1 MQGEPQAQSPLC
13 FVSLHPH
20 HHNKTDASAFG
31 RIESSAPWQPV
42 TISLVE
48 LIEHISAGK
57 AWVNCQLVDGKRN
70 SGAFLASNLI
80 VLDVDGDLDLDAFWA
95 IPFAQRHCAF
105 TYTSCSHGNTAKQ
118 EADGTPSAD
127 RYRAVFI
134 AEPIDNADGQGVEL
148 HRERYFLLLEQLG
161 LTLKDESPAK
171 AAQLWYGNDAAEL
184 RFGDA
189 KPLGWE
195 FSCDARERLGNRH
208 AQRQIAAAT
217 APVYGDDGL
226 DEQRAVYL
234 LDHLLRPSEDGEFPH
249 YWVAVFNACASSG
262 SELVREAFMD
272 WHSRGHHSKTQKR
285 IEKRYDKAGGRSGLG
300 KLFAL
305 AKEQYG
311 SDWRQQL
318 PDELRQ
324 SRGIKPPQPRV
335 IFSEASPTIHEPIQP
350 TAQPPAVE
358 PAEGSAPDLVPPLDA
373 LEKLQAKAPR
383 SIFSEFTDHNASP
396 PPAAGASAAAPGE
409 PELKNLLRELYL
421 LRTFGTRTDGDQTV
435 LVPSHE
441 QPVLDRQLLGQILE
455 NKGYCNSPAEIE
467 RDLVGLYRQ
476 EHGLMKNIW
485 APVQSHILDGVNGAR
500 AQWLVPNWILARREH
515 VLYSRAGVGKTMLSI
530 QLARGITG
538 DPSLNEFLDSGPI
551 TGYERWGRNR
561 VLFIGTDMYDSA
573 EEMTNTYL
581 SSLGLE
587 HADFLQY
594 IDWWFEDGKA
604 GTPGWTLSLRHLT
617 QLYRHLEQQQQMGI
631 PVSAVIIDSMK
642 AVCPEHLLV
651 GQQAFK
657 DYLRLVYDICA
668 RFDAALIWIHHS
680 GKDGGAQGIQR
691 ITEGAAGVF
700 RMERDKDT
708 NQVVMEVEKLRGGG
722 RSRKLFI
729 NPFSSGA
736 PTVLTNPN
744 PEQDEDQPV
753 VTTIELRRRDILH
766 LLTTDLAHY
775 RQDNPEDSASKLRLL
790 YRGMAPREI
799 ANDLPGILPRQLERV
814 LPALVEEGLIE
825 RLGHG
830 RSITY
835 RLRLDED
842 GQAAGGFD
850 LFTASG
856 D

>member
-1 MQGEPQAQSPLC
+1 MQQESQAQSHQCL
-13 FVSLHPH
+13 VSLHPH
-20 HHNKTDASAFG
+20 HHNKTPADAFG

-42 TISLVE
+42 AISLVE
-48 LIEHISAGK
+48 LIEHINAGK
-57 AWVNCQLVDGKRN
+57 AWVNCQLAGGKRG
-70 SGAFLASNLI
+70 SEAFEASNLI

-95 IPFAQRHCAF
+95 IPFAKRHCAF
-105 TYTSCSHGNTAKQ
+105 TYTSCSHGNKAKQ
-118 EADGTPSAD
+118 EADGTASSD

-134 AEPIDNADGQGVEL
+134 AEAIDNADGQGVEL

-171 AAQLWYGNDAAEL
+171 AAQLWYGNTAAEL

-195 FSCDARERLGNRH
+195 FSCDAKERLSNRH
-208 AQRQIAAAT
+208 SQRQIAAAT
-217 APVYGDDGL
+217 APAFGDDGL

-234 LDHLLRPSEDGEFPH
+234 LDCLLRPSDDGEFPT

-305 AKEQYG
+305 VKEQYG
-311 SDWRQQL
+311 SSWRDQL
-318 PDELRQ
+318 PEELRQ
-324 SRGIKPPQPRV
+324 SNAIKPPAPRV
-335 IFSEASPTIHEPIQP
+335 IFSEASPSMDEPLQP
-350 TAQPPAVE
+350 APA
-358 PAEGSAPDLVPPLDA
+358 AACSAPDLVPPLDA
-373 LEKLQAKAPR
+373 LQKLQANAPR
-383 SIFSEFTDHNASP
+383 SIFSEFTDHNAP
-396 PPAAGASAAAPGE
+396 PPAAVNAAASSE
-409 PELKNLLRELYL
+409 PELKDLLRELYL

-441 QPVLDRQLLGQILE
+441 QPVLDRRLLGQILE

-515 VLYSRAGVGKTMLSI
+515 VLYSKAGVGKTMLSI

-617 QLYRHLEQQQQMGI
+617 QLYRHLEQQQQSGI

-700 RMERDKDT
+700 RMERDKET

-729 NPFSSGA
+729 DPFSPGA
-736 PTVLTNPN
+736 PRVLMNPN
-744 PEQDEDQPV
+744 PEQDPDQPV
-753 VTTIELRRRDILH
+753 ATVVELRRRDILQ
-766 LLTTDLAHY
+766 LLTNDLAHY
-775 RQDNPEDSASKLRLL
+775 RQENPEDTIAKLRLL
-790 YRGMAPREI
+790 YRGIAPREI
-799 ANDLPGILPRQLERV
+799 ANELPGILPRQLERA
-814 LPALVEEGLIE
+814 LPALVDEGLVE

-830 RSITY
+830 RAITY
-835 RLRLDED
+835 RLRLDEN
-842 GQAAGGFD
+842 GTAAGGFD